1 MKLTTIC
8 FFCDEIM
15 QFHRQLYIR
24 NLLVHSAKTYVKYG
38 DAQSIEQ
45 NGVLGFEI
53 QWYWILALEN
63 YTVWNL
69 NFEYMYIHLTPE

>member
-1 MKLTTIC
+1 MIPLNGNHFNSICIRIRMELATIY

-15 QFHRQLYIR
+15 QFHQQLYIR

-45 NGVLGFEI
+45 NNFWVLNYNDIEI
-53 QWYWILALEN
+53 
-63 YTVWNL
+63 
-69 NFEYMYIHLTPE
+69 